1 MYRSELTDFVLKK
14 INLNVFILLLKFP
27 LLNHLS
33 EIIRRE
39 FEDSTVIT
47 VAHRLDTIIDSD
59 KIMVMDA
66 GEIAEFDH
74 PKALLLVPKF
84 FQLKN
89 SFTIN

>member
-1 MYRSELTDFVLKK
+1 MP
-14 INLNVFILLLKFP
+14 LKFP
-27 LLNHLS
+27 ILNQLS

-39 FEDSTVIT
+39 FKDSTVIT

-74 PKALLLVPKF
+74 PKALLMVLKF
-84 FQLKN
+84 LNKN
-89 SFTIN
+89 